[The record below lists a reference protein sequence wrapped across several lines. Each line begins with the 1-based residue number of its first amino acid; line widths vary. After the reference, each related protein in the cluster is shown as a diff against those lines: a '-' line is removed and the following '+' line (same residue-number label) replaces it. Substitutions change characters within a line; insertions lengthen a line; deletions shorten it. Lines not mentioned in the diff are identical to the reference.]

1 MPQPIREVASG
12 ILHWTAHRST
22 IGADVS
28 SYYALGP
35 RVLLD
40 PMLPADGLEW
50 FEGGGQGP
58 RAIVLSNRHH
68 LRDAA
73 EFVARFGCPVR
84 AVDAAMHELAD
95 APVPVEPF
103 AFGEVVADEVV
114 AHEVGVLCPDEG
126 AFEVPSARALA
137 VADGVVNYGGLRF
150 VPDELLG
157 DDPEAIKAGL
167 REAYARLADAV
178 DFDHLLCAHG
188 GPVVG
193 DGREALRRFAAGG

>member
-1 MPQPIREVASG
+1 MPQPIREVAPG
-12 ILHWTAHRST
+12 ILHWTALRST

-35 RVLLD
+35 RVVLD

-58 RAIVLSNRHH
+58 RAIMLTNRHH

-73 EFVARFGCPVR
+73 TFVERFGC
-84 AVDAAMHELAD
+84 AVHASAPGMHELSGA
-95 APVPVEPF
+95 AVEVEPF
-103 AFGEVVADEVV
+103 SFGDVLAGEVVP
-114 AHEVGVLCPDEG
+114 HEVGVLCPDET
-126 AFEVPSARALA
+126 ALEIPSARALA
-137 VADGVVNYGGLRF
+137 VADGVVNYDGLRF

-157 DDPEAIKAGL
+157 DDPEQIKAGL
-167 REAYARLADAV
+167 REAYARLAETV

-188 GPVVG
+188 GPVLR
-193 DGREALRRFAAGG
+193 DGREALRAFAAS

>member
-1 MPQPIREVASG
+1 MPQPIREVAPG
-12 ILHWTAHRST
+12 ILHWTAHRSS
-22 IGADVS
+22 IGSDVS

-35 RVLLD
+35 RVVLD

-73 EFVARFGCPVR
+73 TFVERFGC
-84 AVDAAMHELAD
+84 AVHASEPGMHEFEGGR
-95 APVPVEPF
+95 VEVRPF
-103 AFGEVVADEVV
+103 AFGDVIAGEVV
-114 AHEVGVLCPDEG
+114 AHEVGVLCPDES
-126 AFEVPSARALA
+126 ALEIPSARALA
-137 VADGVVNYGGLRF
+137 VADGVVNYDGLRF

-167 REAYARLADAV
+167 LEAYGRLADAV
-178 DFDHLLCAHG
+178 EFDHLLCAHG
-188 GPVVG
+188 PPVLR
-193 DGREALRRFAAGG
+193 DGREALRRFAGA

>member
-1 MPQPIREVASG
+1 MPQPIREVAPG

-35 RVLLD
+35 RVVLD

-73 EFVARFGCPVR
+73 AFVERFGCPVY
-84 AVDAAMHELAD
+84 ASEPGMHEFAGAD
-95 APVPVEPF
+95 LRVRPF
-103 AFGEVVADEVV
+103 AFGDVLADEVV
-114 AHEVGVLCPDEG
+114 AHEVGVLCPDES
-126 AFEVPSARALA
+126 ALEIPSARALA
-137 VADGVVNYGGLRF
+137 VADGVIDYDGLRF

-157 DDPEAIKAGL
+157 EDPEAIKAGL
-167 REAYARLADAV
+167 RDAYARLAEAV

-188 GPVVG
+188 PPVIG
-193 DGREALRRFAAGG
+193 DGREALRRFAAG

>member
-12 ILHWTAHRST
+12 ILHWTTHRST

-35 RVLLD
+35 RVVLD

-68 LRDAA
+68 LRDSAA
-73 EFVARFGCPVR
+73 FVERFGC
-84 AVDAAMHELAD
+84 AVYASEPGMHEFSGGA
-95 APVPVEPF
+95 VRVQPF
-103 AFGEVVADEVV
+103 AFGDTIAGEVV
-114 AHEVGVLCPDEG
+114 AHEVGVLCPDET
-126 AFEVPSARALA
+126 ALEIPSARALA
-137 VADGVVNYGGLRF
+137 VADGVVNYDGLRF

-157 DDPEAIKAGL
+157 DDPEAIKSGL
-167 REAYARLADAV
+167 REVYARLADQV
-178 DFDHLLCAHG
+178 EFDHLLCAHG
-188 GPVVG
+188 PPVLG
-193 DGREALRRFAAGG
+193 DGRDALRGFAATG